1 MTRFCAELRWGI
13 RKKVEGGVMGVS
25 TGAGVSDPN
34 ESRRPLA
41 GVNVVEFG
49 QFIAGPGAAA
59 LLADL
64 GASVVKVESL
74 GGDSMRSSD
83 PIQFGVYNKGKR
95 SLALNLRDPR
105 CAAAAEELALSAD
118 IVIQNLRPGAMERL
132 GLGPQALR
140 AKRPSLIYGS
150 VSGFGDAGPSAGKPG
165 FDIAAQAKSGMMA
178 INGQPDGPP
187 TRVGITIVDV
197 TTAHVLA
204 QGALAALLRRDRTGE
219 GTTLNVSLLDVAL
232 HLQSPKF
239 ANFFASDVEPV
250 PYGDGQQSGQA
261 PSGIIQT
268 RDGRIVMA
276 AYLQPHWESFC
287 KAIGR
292 PELIAEERF
301 ASNALRFQHRSELMS
316 VIQPFFSSHA
326 TSDVVDILTK
336 ANIVVAPVNGYRDVV
351 KDADVLASGALIQMQ
366 DLDGALIGTIAN
378 PIRSADWGTPPTV
391 AIARVGQHSEEVL
404 SEISLSSLEVQEM
417 LQDGVVRQPVFEPHV
432 GY

>member
-1 MTRFCAELRWGI
+1 MA
-13 RKKVEGGVMGVS
+13 VS
-25 TGAGVSDPN
+25 TGARFSDPN

-41 GVNVVEFG
+41 GVKVLEFG

-105 CAAAAEELALSAD
+105 CAAAAQELALSAD
-118 IVIQNLRPGAMERL
+118 IVLQNLRPGAMEKL
-132 GLGPQALR
+132 GLGPEALR

-178 INGQPDGPP
+178 INGQPGGPP
-187 TRVGITIVDV
+187 TRVGITVVDV

-219 GTTLNVSLLDVAL
+219 GATFNVSLLDVAL

-239 ANFFASDVEPV
+239 ANFLASDVEPV

-261 PSGIIQT
+261 PSGIMQT
-268 RDGRIVMA
+268 RDGRVVMA

-287 KAIGR
+287 HAIGR
-292 PELIAEERF
+292 ADLIAEKRF
-301 ASNALRFQHRSELMS
+301 ASNALRFQHRSELMAE
-316 VIQPFFSSHA
+316 IQPFFLTHA
-326 TSDVVDILTK
+326 TSDVVNILTE

-351 KDADVLASGALIQMQ
+351 KDADVLASGSLIQMYSPE
-366 DLDGALIGTIAN
+366 GAAIGTIAH
-378 PIRSADWGTPPTV
+378 PIRCADWGTAPTA
-391 AIARVGQHSEEVL
+391 AIAQVGQHSQEVL
-404 SEISLSSLEVQEM
+404 SEIFLSSLEVQEM
-417 LQDGVVRQPVFEPHV
+417 LRDRVVRQPVLESHV
-432 GY
+432 G